1 MSFEQLL
8 SLGLFVA
15 GITHFGVL
23 LAGVQA
29 PKQLNW
35 AEEVPRM
42 SRFNQKILIVYY
54 LFTGVTIVMFGSLTL
69 YLRDEI
75 LDKDPVA
82 SLLAL
87 AIGVWWTARILV
99 DIFIFDHKDWPE
111 GKKYIVGHVVLTSGF
126 VGMAGVMLTAGVNG
140 LGWL

>member
-1 MSFEQLL
+1 MTFEELL
-8 SLGLFVA
+8 SLGLLVA
-15 GITHFGVL
+15 GLTHFGVL
-23 LAGVQA
+23 LAGIQA

-54 LFTGVTIVMFGSLTL
+54 LFTGVTIVMFGGLTL

-87 AIGVWWTARILV
+87 LIGVWWTARILV
-99 DIFIFDHKDWPE
+99 DVFIFDHKEWPR
-111 GKKYIVGHVVLTSGF
+111 GAKYIVGHVVLTAGF
-126 VGMAGVMLTAGVNG
+126 VGMAGVLLTAGFNG
-140 LGWL
+140 LGLL

>member
-8 SLGLFVA
+8 SLGLLVA

-140 LGWL
+140 LGWV

>member
-54 LFTGVTIVMFGSLTL
+54 LFTGVTIVMFGSSTL

-140 LGWL
+140 LGWV